1 MGADKVLHSTE
12 RIYAIMSDA
21 ATTPVVR
28 LDHIARAYR
37 VGSMLIPAVRDI
49 TLEIQ
54 PRVFSV
60 IVGPS
65 GSGKTTLL
73 NMIGCI
79 DIPDSGAVEI
89 RGENVLR
96 LSDNA
101 LADFRARSIGY
112 VFQSFNLIPV
122 LSAFENVEYP
132 QLLLNVPAAERR
144 RRTLAMLEA
153 VGLQAQAKQRPN
165 ELSGGQKQRVAI
177 ARALVKQPALVLAD
191 EPTANLD
198 SVTGASI
205 TALMRRMQ
213 TEFHTSFIFCTH
225 DPRLMA
231 EADQTFAI
239 RDGVLV

>member
-1 MGADKVLHSTE
+1 
-12 RIYAIMSDA
+12 MSET

-28 LDHIARAYR
+28 LEHIARAYHP
-37 VGSMLIPAVRDI
+37 GSVSIPAVRDI
-49 TLEIQ
+49 SLEIQ

-79 DIPDSGAVEI
+79 DMPDSGRVEI
-89 RGENVLR
+89 RGEDVLR

-101 LADFRARSIGY
+101 LADFRARTIGY

-122 LSAFENVEYP
+122 LSAYENVEYP
-132 QLLLNVPAAERR
+132 LLLLNVPVPERR
-144 RRTLAMLEA
+144 RRTAAILDA
-153 VGLQAQAKQRPN
+153 VGLAAQSGQRPN

-177 ARALVKQPALVLAD
+177 ARALVKEPALVLAD

-198 SVTGASI
+198 SVTGTSI
-205 TALMRRMQ
+205 IALMRRMQ
-213 TEFHTSFIFCTH
+213 EEFHTSFIFCTH

-231 EADQTFAI
+231 EADQTFSI
-239 RDGVLV
+239 RDGMLV

>member
-1 MGADKVLHSTE
+1 MSEST
-12 RIYAIMSDA
+12 
-21 ATTPVVR
+21 TTPVVR
-28 LDHIARAYR
+28 LDHIARVYR
-37 VGSMLIPAVRDI
+37 AGSISIPAVRDI
-49 TLEIQ
+49 SLEIR

-79 DIPDSGAVEI
+79 DVPDSGRVQI
-89 RGENVLR
+89 RGQDVLR

-101 LADFRARSIGY
+101 LADFRARTIGY

-132 QLLLNVPAAERR
+132 LLLLNVSAAERR
-144 RRTLAMLEA
+144 RRTLTMLEA
-153 VGLQAQAKQRPN
+153 VGLESQAKQRPN

-177 ARALVKQPALVLAD
+177 ARALVKEPALVLAD

-198 SVTGASI
+198 SVTGTGI
-205 TALMRRMQ
+205 IALMRRMQ
-213 TEFHTSFIFCTH
+213 ETFHTSFIFSTH

-231 EADQTFAI
+231 EADQTFSI
-239 RDGVLV
+239 RDGMLV

>member
-1 MGADKVLHSTE
+1 MTE
-12 RIYAIMSDA
+12 I
-21 ATTPVVR
+21 ATSAVVR
-28 LDHIARAYR
+28 LDRIARAYH
-37 VGSMLIPAVRDI
+37 VGSVTVPAVRDVSLAI
-49 TLEIQ
+49 RPKAFT
-54 PRVFSV
+54 V

-79 DIPDSGAVEI
+79 DVPDSGGVEI
-89 RGENVLR
+89 QGEDVLR

-101 LADFRARSIGY
+101 LADFRARTIGY

-132 QLLLNVPAAERR
+132 LLLLNIPIAERR

-153 VGLQAQAKQRPN
+153 VELAAQAKQRPN

-177 ARALVKQPALVLAD
+177 ARALVKEPALVLAD

-198 SVTGASI
+198 SVTG
-205 TALMRRMQ
+205 TAIISLMRRMQ
-213 TEFHTSFIFCTH
+213 ETFHTSFIFSTH

-231 EADQTFAI
+231 EADETFSI
-239 RDGVLV
+239 RDGMLV

>member
-1 MGADKVLHSTE
+1 
-12 RIYAIMSDA
+12 MSEQ

-28 LDHIARAYR
+28 LEHIARVYHT
-37 VGSMLIPAVRDI
+37 GSVSIPAVRDI
-49 TLEIQ
+49 SLEIR
-54 PRVFSV
+54 PRVFSI

-79 DIPDSGAVEI
+79 DVPDSGRVEI
-89 RGENVLR
+89 RGEDVLR

-101 LADFRARSIGY
+101 LGRFRARTIGY

-132 QLLLNVPAAERR
+132 LLLLNVAAAERR
-144 RRTLAMLEA
+144 RRTLTMLEA
-153 VGLQAQAKQRPN
+153 VGLESQAKQRPN

-177 ARALVKQPALVLAD
+177 ARALVKEPALVLAD

-198 SVTGASI
+198 SVTGTAI
-205 TALMRRMQ
+205 IALMRRMQ
-213 TEFHTSFIFCTH
+213 ETFHTSFIFSTH

-231 EADQTFAI
+231 EADRTFSI
-239 RDGVLV
+239 RDGMLV

>member
-1 MGADKVLHSTE
+1 MSEST
-12 RIYAIMSDA
+12 
-21 ATTPVVR
+21 TTPVVR
-28 LDHIARAYR
+28 LDHIARVYR
-37 VGSMLIPAVRDI
+37 AGSISIPAVRDI
-49 TLEIQ
+49 SLEIR

-79 DIPDSGAVEI
+79 DVPDSGRVEI
-89 RGENVLR
+89 RGEDVLR

-101 LADFRARSIGY
+101 LADFRARTIGY

-132 QLLLNVPAAERR
+132 LLLLNVAAAERR
-144 RRTLAMLEA
+144 RRTLTMLEA
-153 VGLQAQAKQRPN
+153 VGLESQAKQRPN

-177 ARALVKQPALVLAD
+177 ARALVKEPALVLAD

-198 SVTGASI
+198 SVTGTAI
-205 TALMRRMQ
+205 IALMRRMQ
-213 TEFHTSFIFCTH
+213 EAFHTSFIFITH

-231 EADQTFAI
+231 EADQTFSI
-239 RDGVLV
+239 RDGMLV

>member
-1 MGADKVLHSTE
+1 
-12 RIYAIMSDA
+12 MSEE
-21 ATTPVVR
+21 TTTRVVR
-28 LDHIARAYR
+28 LDHIARVYQAGP
-37 VGSMLIPAVRDI
+37 VSIPAIRDI
-49 TLEIQ
+49 SLEIK

-79 DIPDSGAVEI
+79 DVPDSGQIEV
-89 RGENVLR
+89 RGEDVLR

-101 LADFRARSIGY
+101 LADFRARNIGY

-132 QLLLNVPAAERR
+132 LLLLNVPAEERR
-144 RRTLAMLEA
+144 RRTFAMLEA
-153 VGLQAQAKQRPN
+153 VGLEARAKQRPN

-177 ARALVKQPALVLAD
+177 ARALVKEPALVLAD

-198 SVTGASI
+198 SVTG
-205 TALMRRMQ
+205 TAIIDLMRRMQ
-213 TEFHTSFIFCTH
+213 EAFHTSFIFSTH

-231 EADQTFAI
+231 EADQTFSI
-239 RDGVLV
+239 RDGMLV

>member
-1 MGADKVLHSTE
+1 MSGAT
-12 RIYAIMSDA
+12 
-21 ATTPVVR
+21 TTPVVR
-28 LDHIARAYR
+28 LDHIAHAYHT
-37 VGSMLIPAVRDI
+37 GSVSIPAVRDI
-49 TLEIQ
+49 SLEIQ
-54 PRVFSV
+54 PRMFSV

-73 NMIGCI
+73 NLIGCV
-79 DIPDSGAVEI
+79 DVPDSGQIEVC
-89 RGENVLR
+89 GEDVLR

-101 LADFRARSIGY
+101 LADFRAKTIGY

-132 QLLLNVPAAERR
+132 LLLLNVPAAERR
-144 RRTLAMLEA
+144 RRTLVMLEA
-153 VGLQAQAKQRPN
+153 VGLEAQTRQRPN

-177 ARALVKQPALVLAD
+177 ARALVKEPALVLAD

-213 TEFHTSFIFCTH
+213 LEFHTSFVFCTH

-231 EADQTFAI
+231 EADQTFSI
-239 RDGVLV
+239 RDGMLV

>member
-1 MGADKVLHSTE
+1 
-12 RIYAIMSDA
+12 MSDA

-28 LDHIARAYR
+28 LDHVARVYHA
-37 VGSMLIPAVRDI
+37 GSVSIPAVRDI
-49 TLEIQ
+49 SLQIA

-79 DIPDSGAVEI
+79 DMPDSGKIEV
-89 RGENVLR
+89 RGEDVLH

-101 LADFRARSIGY
+101 LADFRARHIGY
-112 VFQSFNLIPV
+112 VFQAFNLIPV

-132 QLLLNVPAAERR
+132 LLLLDVPAAERR
-144 RRTLAMLEA
+144 HRTMTMLEA
-153 VGLQAQAKQRPN
+153 VGLGAQAKQRPN

-177 ARALVKQPALVLAD
+177 ARALVKEPALVLAD

-198 SVTGASI
+198 SATGDGI
-205 TALMRRMQ
+205 TALMRKMQ
-213 TEFHTSFIFCTH
+213 ETFHTSFIFCTH

-231 EADQTFAI
+231 QADQIFSI
-239 RDGVLV
+239 RDGELV

>member
-1 MGADKVLHSTE
+1 
-12 RIYAIMSDA
+12 MSEA

-28 LDHIARAYR
+28 LDHVARAYQ
-37 VGSMLIPAVRDI
+37 VGSVAIPAVRDI
-49 TLEIQ
+49 TIEIQ
-54 PRVFSV
+54 PRIFSV

-79 DIPDSGAVEI
+79 DVPDSGRVEI
-89 RGENVLR
+89 RGEDVLR

-101 LADFRARSIGY
+101 LADFRARTIGY

-132 QLLLNVPAAERR
+132 LLLLNVPAPERR

-177 ARALVKQPALVLAD
+177 ARALVKEPALVLAD

-205 TALMRRMQ
+205 TALMRSMQ
-213 TEFHTSFIFCTH
+213 EKFHTSFIFCTH

-231 EADQTFAI
+231 EADQTFSI
-239 RDGVLV
+239 RDGMLV

>member
-1 MGADKVLHSTE
+1 
-12 RIYAIMSDA
+12 MSDP
-21 ATTPVVR
+21 ATAVVR
-28 LDHIARAYR
+28 LSHIVRTYRA
-37 VGSMLIPAVRDI
+37 GSISVPAVRDLS
-49 TLEIQ
+49 LEIR

-73 NMIGCI
+73 NLIGCI
-79 DIPDSGAVEI
+79 DVPDSGEVEI
-89 RGENVLR
+89 NGENVLR

-101 LADFRARSIGY
+101 LADFRARTIGY

-132 QLLLNVPAAERR
+132 LLLLRIPPAERKR
-144 RRTLAMLEA
+144 RALAMLAA
-153 VGLQAQAKQRPN
+153 VGLEDQAPQRPN

-177 ARALVKQPALVLAD
+177 ARALVKEPALVLAD

-198 SVTGASI
+198 SATG
-205 TALMRRMQ
+205 TAIIGLMRRMQ
-213 TEFHTSFIFCTH
+213 ETFHTSFIFSTH

-231 EADQTFAI
+231 EADQTFSI
-239 RDGVLV
+239 RDGMLV

>member
-1 MGADKVLHSTE
+1 
-12 RIYAIMSDA
+12 MSDP
-21 ATTPVVR
+21 ATAVVR
-28 LDHIARAYR
+28 LSHIVRTYRA
-37 VGSMLIPAVRDI
+37 GSISVPAVRDLS
-49 TLEIQ
+49 LEIR

-73 NMIGCI
+73 NLIGCI
-79 DIPDSGAVEI
+79 DVPDSGEVEI
-89 RGENVLR
+89 NGENVLR

-101 LADFRARSIGY
+101 LADFRARTIGY

-132 QLLLNVPAAERR
+132 LLLLRIPPAERKR
-144 RRTLAMLEA
+144 RALAMLAA
-153 VGLQAQAKQRPN
+153 VGLEDQAPQRPN

-177 ARALVKQPALVLAD
+177 ARALVKEPALVLAD

-198 SVTGASI
+198 SATGTAI
-205 TALMRRMQ
+205 IALMRRMQ
-213 TEFHTSFIFCTH
+213 ETVHTSFIVSTH

-231 EADQTFAI
+231 EADQTFSI
-239 RDGVLV
+239 RDGMLV

>member
-1 MGADKVLHSTE
+1 
-12 RIYAIMSDA
+12 MSES

-28 LDHIARAYR
+28 LEHIARAYHT
-37 VGSMLIPAVRDI
+37 GSVSIPAVRDI
-49 TLEIQ
+49 SLEIQ
-54 PRVFSV
+54 PRMFSV

-79 DIPDSGAVEI
+79 DVPDSGRVEI
-89 RGENVLR
+89 RGQNVLS

-101 LADFRARSIGY
+101 LADFRARTIGY

-132 QLLLNVPAAERR
+132 LLLLNLPAAERR
-144 RRTLAMLEA
+144 RRTASMLEA
-153 VGLQAQAKQRPN
+153 VGLAAQATQRPN

-177 ARALVKQPALVLAD
+177 ARALVKEPALVLAD

-205 TALMRRMQ
+205 IALMRRMQ
-213 TEFHTSFIFCTH
+213 ETFHTSFIFCTH

-231 EADQTFAI
+231 EADQTFSI
-239 RDGVLV
+239 RDGMLV

>member
-1 MGADKVLHSTE
+1 MSE
-12 RIYAIMSDA
+12 RSNS
-21 ATTPVVR
+21 PVVR
-28 LDHIARAYR
+28 LEHVARTYQAGA
-37 VGSMLIPAVRDI
+37 VSIPAVRDI
-49 TLEIQ
+49 TLDIA

-79 DIPDSGAVEI
+79 DLPDQGRIEVSGED
-89 RGENVLR
+89 VLG

-101 LADFRARSIGY
+101 LADFRARHIGY

-132 QLLLNVPAAERR
+132 LLLLGVATAERR
-144 RRTLAMLEA
+144 RRTKAMLAA
-153 VGLQAQAKQRPN
+153 VGLDAQANQRPN

-177 ARALVKQPALVLAD
+177 ARALVKEPALVLAD

-198 SVTGASI
+198 SATGSSI
-205 TALMRRMQ
+205 IALMRQMQ
-213 TEFHTSFIFCTH
+213 ERFHTSFIFSTH
-225 DPRLMA
+225 DERLMR
-231 EADQTFAI
+231 EADQTFSI
-239 RDGVLV
+239 RDGVLIP

>member
-1 MGADKVLHSTE
+1 
-12 RIYAIMSDA
+12 MSEA
-21 ATTPVVR
+21 ATAPVIR
-28 LDHIARAYR
+28 LDHVARAYR
-37 VGSMLIPAVRDI
+37 VGSVMIPAVRDI

-79 DIPDSGAVEI
+79 DIPDSGGVEI
-89 RGENVLR
+89 RGEDVLG

-101 LADFRARSIGY
+101 LADFRARTIGY

-132 QLLLNVPAAERR
+132 LLLLNVPAAERR
-144 RRTLAMLEA
+144 RRTMAMLEA
-153 VGLQAQAKQRPN
+153 VGLAAQAKQRPN

-213 TEFHTSFIFCTH
+213 EEFHTSFIFCTH

-239 RDGVLV
+239 RDGMLV